1 MKKGSFNARV
11 AVWMTQHIG
20 SMGFFWGS
28 IAAFVAWMAWNVVA
42 PRALRF
48 DHPPWFPV
56 LLFLLNVGQWLF
68 IGVVAVGQNVL
79 NAANEGRSQQQY
91 EMVRRL
97 DALETQQMQILDHS
111 QAILEALA
119 NKEGLSGKDDT
130 DPEVRL

>member
-1 MKKGSFNARV
+1 
-11 AVWMTQHIG
+11 
-20 SMGFFWGS
+20 
-28 IAAFVAWMAWNVVA
+28 MAWNVVA

-79 NAANEGRSQQQY
+79 NAANEVRSQQQY